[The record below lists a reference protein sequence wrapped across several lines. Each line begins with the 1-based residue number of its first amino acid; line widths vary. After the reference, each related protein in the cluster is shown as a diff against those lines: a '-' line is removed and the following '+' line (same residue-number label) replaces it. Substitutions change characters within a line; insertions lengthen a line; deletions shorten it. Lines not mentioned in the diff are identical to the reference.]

1 MKVYSL
7 AREQFVPRSI
17 DDVFSFFERPDN
29 LVRITPP
36 ELGFKILTPSPIRMQ
51 SGTLIDYTVRATGF
65 PVRWTTLITN
75 YDPPHRFVDVQ
86 LKGPY
91 SFWHHTHAFEA
102 VDGGTMI
109 RDIVQYVLPF
119 GILGRAVHRLL
130 VRRQLRKIFEY
141 RQEFIEDYFTKMEPV
156 DQTSHSSAKSSLAE
170 V

>member
-1 MKVYSL
+1 
-7 AREQFVPRSI
+7 
-17 DDVFSFFERPDN
+17 
-29 LVRITPP
+29 
-36 ELGFKILTPSPIRMQ
+36 MQ

-65 PVRWTTLITN
+65 PVRWTTLITD
-75 YDPPHRFVDVQ
+75 YEPPYRFVDVQ

-91 SFWHHTHAFEA
+91 SFWHHTHTFEA

-109 RDIVQYVLPF
+109 KDTVRYVLPF

-141 RQEFIEDYFTKMEPV
+141 RQEFVDHYFTKTGPV
-156 DQTSHSSAKSSLAE
+156 DQASQSSAKNLLKE